1 MSDPSCLKD
10 ARLEICCSK
19 QFLSEL
25 RQFARQREQSVSGL
39 VRQIAI
45 QHLPLQLNK

>member
-1 MSDPSCLKD
+1 MSDPIVLKD
-10 ARLEICCSK
+10 ARLEICCSR

-25 RQFARQREQSVSGL
+25 RHVARQREQSVSGL

-45 QHLPLQLNK
+45 EHLPLQLNK

>member
-19 QFLSEL
+19 KFLSEI
-25 RQFARQREQSVSGL
+25 RQVARQREQSVSGL

-45 QHLPLQLNK
+45 EYLPLQLNK

>member
-25 RQFARQREQSVSGL
+25 RQVARQREQSVSGL

>member
-25 RQFARQREQSVSGL
+25 RQVARQREQSVSGL

-45 QHLPLQLNK
+45 EHLPLQLRK

>member
-19 QFLSEL
+19 QFLSKL
-25 RQFARQREQSVSGL
+25 RQVARQREQSVSGL

-45 QHLPLQLNK
+45 EHLPLNLNQ